1 MKPKPKVGDL
11 WKYANRS
18 YLLITS
24 GPDNLDKFGVYWLGY
39 NAYTTTMYGFDFRS
53 KAWQRISG

>member
-18 YLLITS
+18 YLLIIS
-24 GPDNLDKFGVYWLGY
+24 GPDYLDHFRVYWVGDKAL
-39 NAYTTTMYGFDFRS
+39 NIMHEFDFRA
-53 KAWQRISG
+53 KVWQRISE